1 MKPTIGIM
9 PLYDNE
15 RKSIWMLPGYLELV
29 EKNGGIPLIL
39 PLTIDKETLASFFY
53 YLRRLSFYRWAGYR
67 PKSLWREKTS
77 CLWRTIFS
85 S

>member
-29 EKNGGIPLIL
+29 EKMV
-39 PLTIDKETLASFFY
+39 AF
-53 YLRRLSFYRWAGYR
+53 R
-67 PKSLWREKTS
+67 
-77 CLWRTIFS
+77 
-85 S
+85 